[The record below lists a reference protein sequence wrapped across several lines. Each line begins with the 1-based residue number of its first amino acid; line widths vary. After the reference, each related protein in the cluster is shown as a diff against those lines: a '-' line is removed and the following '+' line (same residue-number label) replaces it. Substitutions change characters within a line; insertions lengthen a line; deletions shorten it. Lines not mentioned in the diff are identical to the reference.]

1 MTKIHISDS
10 YSRKIKIKSK
20 LKNSIINNEL
30 YLCYQP
36 QINTLLNTVIGVEAL
51 LRWNN
56 NELGNISPS
65 EFIPIAEHSGYIVD
79 IGNWVLD
86 EALKTA
92 CIWKQKGYKF
102 NAMSI
107 NVSPIQLKLSDFK
120 ENLLNTCAK
129 YDISPFL
136 LEIEITEGTLMDIGE
151 DKIKVFNEL
160 RENGVSIALDDFGT
174 GYSSFK
180 YLINLPFNI
189 LKIDKSLIDNIESD
203 KNKAVIKSIV
213 CLSKSLKYKI
223 IVEGVETKEQVD
235 LLLDLGCNIIQGYYY
250 SKPLSAENFEKYI
263 IKKEWK

>member
-10 YSRKIKIKSK
+10 YSREIKIKSK

-107 NVSPIQLKLSDFK
+107 NVSPIQLKISDFK

-160 RENGVSIALDDFGT
+160 RENGVSIAIDDFGT

-250 SKPLSAENFEKYI
+250 SKPLSVENFEKYI

>member
-10 YSRKIKIKSK
+10 YSREIKIKSK

-56 NELGNISPS
+56 TELGNISPS

-102 NAMSI
+102 NTMSI
-107 NVSPIQLKLSDFK
+107 NVSPIQLKM
-120 ENLLNTCAK
+120 
-129 YDISPFL
+129 
-136 LEIEITEGTLMDIGE
+136 TLI
-151 DKIKVFNEL
+151 
-160 RENGVSIALDDFGT
+160 
-174 GYSSFK
+174 
-180 YLINLPFNI
+180 
-189 LKIDKSLIDNIESD
+189 
-203 KNKAVIKSIV
+203 
-213 CLSKSLKYKI
+213 
-223 IVEGVETKEQVD
+223 
-235 LLLDLGCNIIQGYYY
+235 
-250 SKPLSAENFEKYI
+250 
-263 IKKEWK
+263 

>member
-10 YSRKIKIKSK
+10 YSREIKIKSK

-107 NVSPIQLKLSDFK
+107 NVSPIQLKISDFK

>member
-1 MTKIHISDS
+1 LIRTLKI
-10 YSRKIKIKSK
+10 
-20 LKNSIINNEL
+20 
-30 YLCYQP
+30 
-36 QINTLLNTVIGVEAL
+36 
-51 LRWNN
+51 
-56 NELGNISPS
+56 
-65 EFIPIAEHSGYIVD
+65 
-79 IGNWVLD
+79 
-86 EALKTA
+86 
-92 CIWKQKGYKF
+92 
-102 NAMSI
+102 
-107 NVSPIQLKLSDFK
+107 SDFK

-160 RENGVSIALDDFGT
+160 RENGVSIAIDDFGT